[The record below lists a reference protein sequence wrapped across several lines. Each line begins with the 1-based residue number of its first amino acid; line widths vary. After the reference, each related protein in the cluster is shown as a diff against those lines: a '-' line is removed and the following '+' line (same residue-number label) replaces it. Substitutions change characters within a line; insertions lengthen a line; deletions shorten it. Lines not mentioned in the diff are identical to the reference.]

1 MLPPVGSEMIAPPGS
16 AAEPGPPAMFGT
28 ETMAELYARQGR
40 LAEAIAVYRHLL
52 AAGAAGE
59 RRARWLSRVEVLD
72 RARVGTI
79 AGGMLETE
87 LPRPGPRVTAGSAGQ
102 SRSQLGGGEVG
113 LSESPDA
120 TTRDQGPHVSRV
132 AQHRMP
138 LVVHEPVRSG
148 QVIYAENNDL
158 IVLAGVNPGAEL
170 VADGNIHVYAAMRG
184 RAFAGAAGCPAAR
197 VFCQRLEAE
206 LVAINNTFLLFE
218 DIPHDR
224 RGRPGQILLDDGRC
238 IVRPF

>member
-1 MLPPVGSEMIAPPGS
+1 
-16 AAEPGPPAMFGT
+16 MFGT

-40 LAEAIAVYRHLL
+40 LAEAITVYRRLL

-59 RRARWLSRVEVLD
+59 RRARWLSRLEVLD
-72 RARVGTI
+72 RARVGTT

-87 LPRPGPRVTAGSAGQ
+87 LPRPGPRASAGHDRQ
-102 SRSQLGGGEVG
+102 SLSPPGGTEVAAPG
-113 LSESPDA
+113 SPDPTA
-120 TTRDQGPHVSRV
+120 RAQGSPARG

-138 LVVHEPVRSG
+138 LLVHEPVRSG
-148 QVIYAENNDL
+148 QVIYAEKNDL

-170 VADGNIHVYAAMRG
+170 VADGNIHVYGAMRG
-184 RAFAGAAGCPAAR
+184 RAFAGAAGCSEAR

-206 LVAINNTFLLFE
+206 LVAINDNYLLYE

-224 RGRPGQILLDDGRC
+224 RGRPAQVLLENGRC
-238 IVRPF
+238 IIRPF

>member
-1 MLPPVGSEMIAPPGS
+1 MLPPAGSEVTGPPGS
-16 AAEPGPPAMFGT
+16 GAELGPLEMFGT

-40 LAEAIAVYRHLL
+40 LADAIAVYRHLL
-52 AAGAAGE
+52 AAGAIGE

-87 LPRPGPRVTAGSAGQ
+87 LPRPGPRATAGPARRSGPHLGGLTVGSAGA
-102 SRSQLGGGEVG
+102 
-113 LSESPDA
+113 PDA
-120 TTRDQGPHVSRV
+120 TGSDQGLPAARG
-132 AQHRMP
+132 AQHQMP

-148 QVIYAENNDL
+148 QVIYAEKNDL

-184 RAFAGAAGCPAAR
+184 RAFAGAAGCSTAR

-206 LVAINNTFLLFE
+206 LVAINNTFLLFD
-218 DIPHDR
+218 DIPPDR
-224 RGRPGQILLDDGRC
+224 RGRPGQVLLDDGRC
-238 IVRPF
+238 IIRPF